1 MDITKNEGQLKE
13 MMFVS
18 DGYSAKNI
26 KKRSSLREPED
37 DVALAKLLVQDVLA
51 RQQNI
56 PGSVRML
63 FSR

>member
-37 DVALAKLLVQDVLA
+37 DVALAKLLVQNVLGKTA
-51 RQQNI
+51 EFPRECENA
-56 PGSVRML
+56 
-63 FSR
+63 F